1 MSAIC
6 DAYTCK
12 GTKCTK
18 ALFGDYCKE
27 HQNSMKMIGP
37 MRFRQNQERIVAKL
51 KIKTACNKHID
62 EHTPESWT
70 AYLVAKSEL
79 NGLNAQHADER
90 CWGPHTLADHQ
101 SYERLARKLR
111 NRKEIR
117 EGVREPQNLM
127 HRLRGDGRDELLEIR
142 QARLHYID
150 MVERREMTIGNA
162 YDAFDQA
169 QHRIYRE
176 QNRRDV
182 WNDEQGERDYHINYG
197 NAIPNVVD
205 GDNWLNDNE
214 PPRERTLADIAADR
228 QNIHTSEVVKKFK
241 EMVEVIR
248 KIEVPEEYR
257 WSMTKMSKTMVEI
270 ISECDLT
277 PQAAWQF
284 SSKYCA
290 DDTIYDME
298 AGIFGKLMD
307 AVWQHVKNLDDPA
320 SLKQIVKEELEMN
333 IGTCA
338 QGNLTRVANI
348 LVGILDGLNPEEES
362 RLNKIGR
369 AINDVRRTLTMSMT
383 RAEIVLATMK
393 VLVPFGMTAAEMKPW
408 VDAVVDAAE

>member
-6 DAYTCK
+6 NAFTSK
-12 GTKCTK
+12 AAKCTK
-18 ALFGDYCKE
+18 ALVGDYCKE
-27 HQNSMKMIGP
+27 HQNSLKMIGP
-37 MRFRQNQERIVAKL
+37 MRFRQNQERYVAVADYKSAENDWKESGYDRGMFTNM
-51 KIKTACNKHID
+51 KIAKAILD
-62 EHTPESWT
+62 G
-70 AYLVAKSEL
+70 LVDR
-79 NGLNAQHADER
+79 HALER
-90 CWGPHTLADHQ
+90 RSGPHTLADQQ
-101 SYERLARKLR
+101 SYERISNRIKRR
-111 NRKEIR
+111 NAIR
-117 EGVREPQNLM
+117 EGLREKENYL
-127 HRLRGDGRDELLEIR
+127 HAIRGDGRDENLDIR
-142 QARLHYID
+142 LQRLHYIR
-150 MVERREMTIGNA
+150 MVETGEMTGR
-162 YDAFDQA
+162 DALRAFQQRRAEIWERMA
-169 QHRIYRE
+169 QEELGDEYR
-176 QNRRDV
+176 
-182 WNDEQGERDYHINYG
+182 INY
-197 NAIPNVVD
+197 PNPIMQAVD
-205 GDNWLNDNE
+205 GDNWLAE
-214 PPRERTLADIAADR
+214 PPRERTLAEIANDN
-228 QNIHTSEVVKKFK
+228 QGIHTSEVLKKFK
-241 EMVEVIR
+241 EMVELIR

-277 PQAAWQF
+277 PRAAWQF

-307 AVWQHVKNLDDPA
+307 AVWQHTKILDDPD

-348 LVGILDGLNPEEES
+348 LVGILDGLDPQEES

-369 AINDVRRTLTMSMT
+369 AINDVRRTLTAGMS
-383 RAEIVLATMK
+383 RSEIVLATMK